1 MAKKG
6 PSKEML
12 IVASKVREFI
22 KSKGGLTSSELLP
35 ALNEK
40 VYCLLGSAVCRAKE
54 NKRSTVKAQDV

>member
-1 MAKKG
+1 MAKAKA
-6 PSKEML
+6 SREML

-40 VYCLLGSAVCRAKE
+40 VYCVLEAAVERAKG